1 MAWSAQEPQDPEE
14 PLEPEE
20 KQGLVTTQLKPQTL
34 VAGQQEPEVLQGLVR
49 RPGTPRALE

>member
-20 KQGLVTTQLKPQTL
+20 QQGVVTTQLQGQKL
-34 VAGQQEPEVLQGLVR
+34 VTGQQEPEVLQGLVR